1 MCIYIY
7 RYKYRIQWDTPSN
20 PMAVHSFKPPFEAWH
35 LDISSI
41 SLWRGWTFP
50 DTCRVARMDGDELVI
65 HWWWEKTGEW
75 KKLTSGLCGL
85 HDYLY
90 IYIYYIYISLRMGWS
105 QQQEP
110 IFTLMQIR
118 ADAILNKVP
127 REFQNGNRWAMA
139 RLGFAFSYIK
149 SDLQSPLRVFGLQN
163 YLTAFNWWLISSGA
177 IADYSLHW
185 DQNS

>member
-1 MCIYIY
+1 VCIYIY

-90 IYIYYIYISLRMGWS
+90 IYIHYIYTYHWGWVEANNKSQFLPWCKYELMQFWTKCHVNFRMETAGLWLGLALPFHISRVTSSHPCGCLDSKIIWQRSTDGWS
-105 QQQEP
+105 V
-110 IFTLMQIR
+110 R
-118 ADAILNKVP
+118 
-127 REFQNGNRWAMA
+127 
-139 RLGFAFSYIK
+139 
-149 SDLQSPLRVFGLQN
+149 GL
-163 YLTAFNWWLISSGA
+163 
-177 IADYSLHW
+177 
-185 DQNS
+185 

>member
-1 MCIYIY
+1 MLYKLYILYLHNFTCVYIY

-90 IYIYYIYISLRMGWS
+90 IYILYIHIIEDGLKPTTRANFYPDANTSWCNFEQSATWISEWK
-105 QQQEP
+105 P
-110 IFTLMQIR
+110 
-118 ADAILNKVP
+118 
-127 REFQNGNRWAMA
+127 
-139 RLGFAFSYIK
+139 LGY
-149 SDLQSPLRVFGLQN
+149 G
-163 YLTAFNWWLISSGA
+163 
-177 IADYSLHW
+177 
-185 DQNS
+185 